1 MQAVRYLELA
11 GKQSVQRSGNAEA
24 ARHFAVALDLLRAS
38 PEFPDR
44 LQHELDLQL
53 ALGLALTA
61 MKGWA
66 DTEVETAYNRAQE
79 LCQQIGDVP
88 RLFWALRGLW
98 ETYEVRAEHR
108 MTRELAERLLVLA
121 EQESDANLLR
131 EAHHTLGEM
140 TFLVGEFGRAR
151 GHVEQ
156 SLALYDA
163 GALPDLVFQRGGYDM
178 RIACGAFL
186 SWTVWSLG
194 YPDQALATS
203 RRTVGLS
210 RELAHPFSAVF
221 ALTGA
226 MWLHQLLRDREG
238 TREDADA
245 VIALAAEN
253 GFVEWGAWAV
263 SLRGWALSALG
274 AVKEGLYEIRK
285 GLAAY
290 QSMGIGLMQPHALI
304 LLAEVYGEDGQLEA
318 ALSTLDEAVAFIQR
332 TGEAWC
338 QAEAHRL
345 RGELLLRQGAGA
357 EAERCFRQAIDV
369 ARRQQAKSLELR
381 AATSLGRLLDSRGER
396 ATARSLLAEIHG
408 WFTEGFDTADLKDAK
423 TLLDELST

>member
-88 RLFWALRGLW
+88 RLFGHFAGFGNLRGTGRASDDPRAGGAAARLGGAGKRR
-98 ETYEVRAEHR
+98 EPASGSSSHARRDDVPRRGIRPRERARRAEPR
-108 MTRELAERLLVLA
+108 
-121 EQESDANLLR
+121 SLR
-131 EAHHTLGEM
+131 C
-140 TFLVGEFGRAR
+140 RR
-151 GHVEQ
+151 I
-156 SLALYDA
+156 
-163 GALPDLVFQRGGYDM
+163 PDLVFQRGGYDM